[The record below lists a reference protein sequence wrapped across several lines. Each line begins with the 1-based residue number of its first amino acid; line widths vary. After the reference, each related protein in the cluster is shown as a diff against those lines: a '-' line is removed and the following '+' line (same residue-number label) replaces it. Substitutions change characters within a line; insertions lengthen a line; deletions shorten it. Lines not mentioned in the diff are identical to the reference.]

1 MHARTITI
9 WRRIAWLALASGW
22 LGLAACNTVAG
33 FGQDVSDA
41 GHALKKAA
49 D

>member
-1 MHARTITI
+1 MKTATL
-9 WRRIAWLALASGW
+9 WRRAALLALAGAL

-41 GHALKKAA
+41 GHAIKKAA
-49 D
+49 E